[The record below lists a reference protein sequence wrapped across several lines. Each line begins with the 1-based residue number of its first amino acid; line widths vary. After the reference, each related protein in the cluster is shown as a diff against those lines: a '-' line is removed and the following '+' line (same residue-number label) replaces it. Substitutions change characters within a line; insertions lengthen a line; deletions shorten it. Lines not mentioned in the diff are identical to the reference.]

1 MIISLRCDDDA
12 RTRTPLPSLHRPPCG
27 GGIVRILA
35 LEASTTSAKA
45 LLFDADTGTMRVR
58 SRRFEVSVADAAVRD
73 GDSIYI
79 QLMALGRE
87 VAAGSSPDLVVLIGT
102 WHGLVLTDDDLRT
115 VTPVMEWPYTGARTV
130 GARLRAD
137 EEFTRWFYRR
147 TGCMVNAAYPAFK
160 LRHLL
165 ETGAQIEGR
174 TVLDQASLIFARMTG
189 RVWSNPSLASGSG
202 LLNAEAVSWDSEV
215 LERLG
220 LTGVVL
226 PELSES
232 TDTAPLLPEAAGLL
246 GIPSGIPVLVPGPD
260 GGLNQI
266 GDLAIEPGEMTL
278 SMGTSG
284 ALRFSTPSPSF
295 SESMSTW
302 SYRSPLGPLSG
313 AATSGCGNCVDWA
326 RDRFFDRSADF
337 SEIEPQLSDDRRDL
351 PVFLP
356 FLFGERSPGWQ
367 DQRRGGFAEMLPA
380 HTNIDLYQSV
390 LEGIVYSLV
399 HCFAELRAVNGD
411 PSRIVLSGGVLSSPF
426 WTQMTVDA
434 LGQPVEVSAR
444 QHSSIT
450 GALRMGLLAYGHD
463 PRHPSL
469 DGVTSRV
476 IEPREERRSQYV
488 EGFERYLEHYERS
501 RPVGVRR

>member
-1 MIISLRCDDDA
+1 M
-12 RTRTPLPSLHRPPCG
+12 
-27 GGIVRILA
+27 RILA

-45 LLFDADTGTMRVR
+45 LLFDTDAGTVRVR

-87 VAAGSSPDLVVLIGT
+87 VGAGSAPDLVVLIGT
-102 WHGLVLTDDDLRT
+102 WHGLVLCDDDLRT

-137 EEFTRWFYRR
+137 EGFTRWFYRR

-165 ETGAQIEGR
+165 ETGAQIQGR
-174 TVLDQASLIFARMTG
+174 TVLDQASLLFARMTG

-202 LLNAEAVSWDSEV
+202 LLNAETAEWDDEV
-215 LERLG
+215 VARLG
-220 LTGVVL
+220 LDGVVL
-226 PELSES
+226 PELVDS
-232 TDTAPLLPEAAGLL
+232 TTTAPLHAEAAALL
-246 GIPSGIPVLVPGPD
+246 GIPAGTPVLVPGPD
-260 GGLNQI
+260 GGLNQV

-284 ALRFSTPSPSF
+284 ALRFSTPTPSF
-295 SESMSTW
+295 SPTMSTW

-326 RDRFFDRSADF
+326 RDRFFDRSADYA
-337 SEIEPQLSDDRRDL
+337 ELEPQLSAERRDL

-367 DQRRGGFAEMLPA
+367 DQRRGGFAEMLPS
-380 HTNIDLYQSV
+380 HTNIDLYQAV

-399 HCFAELRAVNGD
+399 HCFTELRAVNGS

-434 LGQPVEVSAR
+434 LGEPVEVSAR
-444 QHSSIT
+444 PHSSIT
-450 GALRMGLLAYGHD
+450 GALRMGLLTSGLD

-469 DGVTSRV
+469 DAVTPHVVS
-476 IEPREERRSQYV
+476 PRPERRDQYL
-488 EGFERYLEHYERS
+488 EGFARYLEHYERS
-501 RPVGVRR
+501 RPQTDVR